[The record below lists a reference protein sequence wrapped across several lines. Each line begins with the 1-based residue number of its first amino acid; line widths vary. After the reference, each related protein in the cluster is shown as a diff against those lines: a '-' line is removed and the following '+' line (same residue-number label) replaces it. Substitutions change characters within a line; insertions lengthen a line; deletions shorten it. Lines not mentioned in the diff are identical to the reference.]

1 MKIFDELKKLKKQ
14 DISAA
19 ELAVNIAAAAMLFF
33 DKMFTCKWWDFLS
46 ATHLGARVTDTRG
59 LSFFGVA
66 EISYEFTFGT
76 LAALLVFI
84 CGGLTAV
91 NIILLAVCLNS
102 GKAAAVLNGKP
113 FAALP
118 VLIFIA
124 FISVLAAAN
133 IREPD
138 YYAVREAYRE
148 LSPNAFFYIE
158 AFLFLVSA
166 FLTVLKRLTQQ
177 SRSEVQRALP
187 R

>member
-1 MKIFDELKKLKKQ
+1 MKIFAVLKKLKKQ

-19 ELAVNIAAAAMLFF
+19 ELAVNIAAAAMLFS
-33 DKMFTCKWWDFLS
+33 DKMFICKWWDFLS
-46 ATHLGARVTDTRG
+46 ATHLGARVTDTCG

-66 EISYEFTFGT
+66 EVSDEFTFGT
-76 LAALLVFI
+76 LVALLVFI

-91 NIILLAVCLNS
+91 NIVLLAVCLNS
-102 GKAAAVLNGKP
+102 EKAVAVLTKKP

-118 VLIFIA
+118 VLIFIT
-124 FISVLAAAN
+124 FMSVLAAAN

-158 AFLFLVSA
+158 AFLFFVSS
-166 FLTVLKRLTQQ
+166 FLSAVKRMK
-177 SRSEVQRALP
+177 
-187 R
+187 